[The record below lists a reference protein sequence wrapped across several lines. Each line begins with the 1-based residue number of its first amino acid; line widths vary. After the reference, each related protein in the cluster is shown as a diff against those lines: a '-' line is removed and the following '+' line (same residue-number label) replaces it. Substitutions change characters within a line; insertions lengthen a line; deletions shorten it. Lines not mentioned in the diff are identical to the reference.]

1 MVDEVLALLAP
12 APDARIVDGT
22 TGHGGH
28 AEAILERLG
37 PDGVLVGLDRDPEML
52 AVAEER
58 LARFGA
64 RAKLFHARFSFMREV
79 IAAAGARTV
88 HGVLLDLGV
97 CSAHLDA
104 VERGM
109 SFRAGDAP
117 VPLDMRMDRSQGET
131 AAELLARIGRDELT
145 ELLRDGGVPMPG
157 RVARALHEKRP
168 IRTVQELV
176 AALDSVRLPQRRHH
190 PATLVFQALRMAVND
205 ELAEL
210 DAGLESAVDVLEQ
223 GGKLAVLS
231 YHSGED
237 RRVKQFLAREAK
249 GCICPPDLPV
259 CGCGRLP
266 RLRIVARG
274 QQPSPAELRRNPR
287 ARSARLRGGVRC

>member
-1 MVDEVLALLAP
+1 MVAEVLDLLAP
-12 APDARIVDGT
+12 APGERIVDAT

-37 PDGVLVGLDRDPEML
+37 ESGVLVGLDRDPEML
-52 AVAEER
+52 AVAEQR

-64 RAKLFHARFSFMREV
+64 RARLFHARFSFLREV
-79 IAAAGARTV
+79 VAAAGVAPV
-88 HGVLLDLGV
+88 DGVLFDLGV
-97 CSAHLDA
+97 CSAHLDTL
-104 VERGM
+104 ERGM

-117 VPLDMRMDRSQGET
+117 VPLDMRMDRGSGET
-131 AAELLARIGRDELT
+131 AAELLARVDEA
-145 ELLRDGGVPMPG
+145 ELARLLDDGGVPG
-157 RVARALHEKRP
+157 ARRVARALCARRP
-168 IRTVQELV
+168 IATVQELV
-176 AALDSVRLPQRRHH
+176 AAVESVPLPRRKHH

-210 DAGLESAVDVLEQ
+210 DAGLESALEALRA
-223 GGKLAVLS
+223 GGRLAVLS

-237 RRVKQFLAREAK
+237 RRVKAFLAREAK

-259 CGCGRLP
+259 CGCGRTP
-266 RLRIVARG
+266 RVRIRARG
-274 QQPSPAELRRNPR
+274 AKASPAELRRNPR